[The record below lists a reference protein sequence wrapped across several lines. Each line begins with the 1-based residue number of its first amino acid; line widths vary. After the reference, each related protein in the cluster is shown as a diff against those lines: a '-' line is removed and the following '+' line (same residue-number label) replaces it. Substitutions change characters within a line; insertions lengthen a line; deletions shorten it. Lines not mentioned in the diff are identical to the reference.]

1 MPFNYYHRLSRRQQ
15 STYRRS
21 DEISEV
27 ALSDPGQ
34 MRVEVENIERG
45 LRTESREAVQQGS
58 ERLATLLSGQ
68 LGIPKTVVN
77 VLARRPSDA
86 WGELHGL
93 YEPAE
98 PPAVAQITVW
108 MRTAKRKQVVAFKT
122 YLRTLLHEIGHHL
135 DYEYFRLEESFH
147 TEGFYKRE
155 NHMFHILTQTAAYV
169 EPVQQRLFPDG

>member
-15 STYRRS
+15 SIYRRS
-21 DEISEV
+21 DEMSEV

-45 LRTESREAVQQGS
+45 LETESREAVQQGS
-58 ERLATLLSGQ
+58 EQLAALISGQ
-68 LGIPKTVVN
+68 LGIPKIVVK
-77 VLARRPSDA
+77 VLACRPSDDR
-86 WGELHGL
+86 GELHGL

-98 PPAVAQITVW
+98 PPVLAQITVW

-155 NHMFHILTQTAAYV
+155 NYLFQILTQTAAYLG
-169 EPVQQRLFPDG
+169 PVQQRLFHD